1 MSDPIEHFRLAIAA
15 AGMEAPDSINPD
27 GKIHR
32 FSTNG
37 KRGDDSGWYML
48 HTNGIAA
55 GAFGCWRQGVTCRW
69 RDGFSNQQSHK
80 RDAYADKLALAEQEK
95 KNQRHGRINAKI
107 FDCAHPLKRQ
117 SPVGQYLVH
126 RGLEALKKRP
136 LALRMATLP
145 YFEDGI
151 EHGQFPVMLGA
162 VTAPD
167 GMLLGLHRTYI
178 SDIGR
183 KAPVT
188 YPKKLSR
195 TSGLLAGASIKL
207 FEPTIINGKLTL
219 GVAEGIETA
228 LACYL
233 ASGIPTWSCVSASGI
248 KSFQWPAGLQ
258 SIVIF
263 GDNDASGVGQ
273 SAARDL
279 AGRAAAAGLECRVLI
294 PETIGTDWLDAYVGC
309 TAL

>member
-1 MSDPIEHFRLAIAA
+1 MSTTIYDEILRTVGF
-15 AGMEAPDSINPD
+15 APHQIKQHGLTRFATSSRQGNRD
-27 GKIHR
+27 GWVR
-32 FSTNG
+32 VMQ
-37 KRGDDSGWYML
+37 D
-48 HTNGIAA
+48 GIVR
-55 GAFGCWRQGVTCRW
+55 FGCWRQGVTGWW
-69 RDGFSNQQSHK
+69 RDGVGNHQSQK
-80 RDAYADKLALAEQEK
+80 RDEHADKLALAAQEK
-95 KNQRHGRINAKI
+95 QHLRNGRINAQI
-107 FDCAHPLKRQ
+107 LDCAHPLHRQ

-126 RGLEALKKRP
+126 RGLGALKKRP
-136 LALRMATLP
+136 LALRMATLS
-145 YFEDGI
+145 YFDNGI
-151 EHGQFPVMLGA
+151 EQGQYPVMLAA
-162 VTAPD
+162 VTTPE
-167 GMLLGLHRTYI
+167 GVLVGLHRTYI

-183 KAPVT
+183 KAPVPC
-188 YPKKLSR
+188 PKKLSR

-207 FEPTIINGKLTL
+207 WEPTTINGKLTL

-258 SIVIF
+258 SLVIF

-294 PETIGTDWLDAYVGC
+294 PDAAGIDWLDAYVGG
-309 TAL
+309 TAA